1 MNFGLYKTQREKRE
15 AIVKGLPIR
24 ECGLDFFPIT
34 MEHYED
40 FIQCKEA
47 LVVRQATLP
56 VRYVSMDYLSAI
68 FAMEVDAL
76 REGDGKGIGIGGMFS
91 KLMHLLGMSLRI
103 DITSEMLN
111 ENIYYVNNGDRIE
124 IQKMIFTQTDADGEE
139 RTAEI
144 TPFQFSTQIRPL
156 IALQNRIELPDE
168 SENTELIE
176 AYEEKKNLES
186 GNVQVN
192 PDIED
197 LKSTVAYLSG
207 VTDREILSWTI
218 RDFENRKRT
227 IDRVEKHRAYRQA
240 ELGGMVS
247 FKNGNPYPSLFFDPI
262 DDSLGTWK
270 FSELG
275 KSLSGAAGEKEAKG

>member
-1 MNFGLYKTQREKRE
+1 MNFGLYTTQREKRQ

-47 LVVRQATLP
+47 MIIRQSTLP

-76 REGDGKGIGIGGMFS
+76 REGGDNSAGIGGMFS
-91 KLMHLLGMSLRI
+91 KLMRLLGMSLRI

-111 ENIYYVNNGDRIE
+111 DNIYYINTGERIE
-124 IQKMIFTQTDADGEE
+124 IEKMVFTQTDADGEE

-156 IALQNRIELPDE
+156 IAVQNRIELPDE
-168 SENTELIE
+168 SENTELLE

-186 GNVQVN
+186 GGVQVN
-192 PDIED
+192 PDLED
-197 LKSTVAYLSG
+197 MKSTVAYLSG

-218 RDFENRKRT
+218 RDFENRRRA
-227 IDRVEKHRAYRQA
+227 IDRVEKHRDYRRA

-247 FKNGNPYPSLFFDPI
+247 FKNGNPYPSLFFDPV
-262 DDSLGTWK
+262 DNSLGTWK
-270 FSELG
+270 LSELG
-275 KSLSGAAGEKEAKG
+275 KSLGGAVGEKGS

>member
-1 MNFGLYKTQREKRE
+1 MNFGLYATQRKKRE
-15 AIVKGLPIR
+15 CIVKGLPIR

-47 LVVRQATLP
+47 MVIRQSTLP

-68 FAMEVDAL
+68 FALEVDAL
-76 REGDGKGIGIGGMFS
+76 RESGGHFS
-91 KLMHLLGMSLRI
+91 GGGLFAKLMQLLGMSLRI

-111 ENIYYVNNGDRIE
+111 ENIYYINENDRISIE
-124 IQKMIFTQTDADGEE
+124 KMVFTQTDAEGKE

-168 SENTELIE
+168 SENTELLE
-176 AYEEKKNLES
+176 AYEEKKALES
-186 GNVQVN
+186 GHISVN

-197 LKSTVAYLSG
+197 MKSTVAYLSG

-218 RDFENRKRT
+218 RDFENRRRA

-247 FKNGNPYPSLFFDPI
+247 FKNGNPYPSLFFDPV
-262 DDSLGTWK
+262 DDSLGTMAY
-270 FSELG
+270 STLG
-275 KSLSGAAGEKEAKG
+275 KSLNGAVGEKGGE